1 MISLC
6 DAARELRTR
15 LGLSLRSAAKELGIS
30 FVHLSNIENDN
41 VSPSAEIIDR
51 FRRAWGIDLYMFA
64 VCYFSDA
71 NDFPE
76 GISHPLARLKKAWE
90 REIDALIERRR
101 TEASRSAEFVHD

>member
-1 MISLC
+1 MINLC

-15 LGLSLRSAAKELGIS
+15 LGLSLRGAAKELGVS

-64 VCYFSDA
+64 ACYFSDDG
-71 NDFPE
+71 DFPE
-76 GISHPLARLKKAWE
+76 GISRPLERLKSAWE
-90 REIDALIERRR
+90 REIDALIRRRR
-101 TEASRSAEFVHD
+101 TEASRSAKFVHD